1 MTAVVDDEDLHAIRH
16 AVTGQQKILL
26 VNVGPSATVT
36 KAIVEVLANSSYI
49 CVETEGVP
57 KSNIFETQYSRQ
69 REWWNTPKKERRRKR
84 K

>member
-1 MTAVVDDEDLHAIRH
+1 MIAIVDDEDLRAIRH

-26 VNVGPSATVT
+26 VNVGASATVSQ
-36 KAIVEVLANSSYI
+36 AIIEVLANSNYV
-49 CVETEGVP
+49 CAETEPVS
-57 KSNIFETQYSRQ
+57 KSNIFDTKHNRQ